1 MTRHRAIALQLALV
15 FGLFSL
21 AVVGTLVATHL
32 KERRRGALAS
42 TEIAEL
48 KKDLAA
54 DPKDEALRERL
65 RQRDLEIRKEYY
77 RSRRRFVWAGYLL
90 LLGLAAF
97 VASAR
102 WFFSLSPDAGETVLP
117 NHRPL
122 PPPRRYGA
130 FAAGVVAAVGLAV
143 LAYLGIFQ
151 RPVLPPADWE
161 EQAAAAVWPCFRGP
175 GNIGVA
181 GSGDFPTTWSATTDH
196 NIVWKVEVPVSGKSS
211 PVVWGDRIFL
221 SGANEEELRVVCFDR
236 ASGAVLWN
244 SRVVAPQG
252 TDEKAEVF
260 EDTGFAAPTPVTDG
274 KRVYAMFGT
283 GLLAAFDL
291 EGRRA
296 WAKHLGTP
304 ESAYGFAS
312 SLMLHENA
320 LILQFDQGA
329 EAKEGK
335 SRLLGFDAASG
346 RTLWETPRPVPNSWA
361 SPALIQ
367 TPERVELIACAD
379 PWIIAYD
386 PANGAELWRVDGLYG
401 DVAPSPAFGGGV
413 VFVTNDSAQILAI
426 RPGGSGDVTKTRV
439 LWTFDEGMPDIASPV
454 TDGRRVLQA
463 AAGGML
469 TCLDCQTG
477 KLLWETYLG
486 SAVSS
491 SPVLAGDSVYL
502 TCEDGVTRV
511 FRLEDKF
518 QIRGHG
524 EVGEPV
530 YATPAFVDSRIYLRS
545 AKHLF
550 CIGRREAL

>member
-1 MTRHRAIALQLALV
+1 
-15 FGLFSL
+15 
-21 AVVGTLVATHL
+21 
-32 KERRRGALAS
+32 
-42 TEIAEL
+42 EL
-48 KKDLAA
+48 KKHLAGN
-54 DPKDEALRERL
+54 PEDEALRERL

-97 VASAR
+97 IASVR
-102 WFFSLSPDAGETVLP
+102 WFFSLSPAAGEIVLP
-117 NHRPL
+117 SQRPSA
-122 PPPRRYGA
+122 PPRRYGA
-130 FAAGVVAAVGLAV
+130 IAAGVVAALGLAV
-143 LAYLGIFQ
+143 LTYLGVFH

-161 EQAAAAVWPCFRGP
+161 EQAVAAVWPCFRGP

-181 GSGDFPTTWSATTDH
+181 GSGDFPTTWSATTDR
-196 NIVWKVEVPVSGKSS
+196 NIVWKVEVPASGKSS

-221 SGANEEELRVVCFDR
+221 SGANEAELRVVCFDR

-244 SRVVAPQG
+244 SRAVAPQG

-296 WAKHLGTP
+296 WTKHLGAP
-304 ESAYGFAS
+304 ENAYGFAS
-312 SLMLHENA
+312 SLMLHENVV
-320 LILQFDQGA
+320 ILQFDQGA

-335 SRLLGFDAASG
+335 SRLLGFEASTG
-346 RTLWETPRPVPNSWA
+346 RILWETPRPAPNSWA

-367 TPERVELIACAD
+367 TPERAELITCAD

-386 PANGAELWRVDGLYG
+386 PASGAELWRVDGLYG
-401 DVAPSPAFGGGV
+401 DVAPSPTFGGGV

-454 TDGRRVLQA
+454 TDGRRVLQV

-469 TCLDCQTG
+469 TCINAETG
-477 KLLWETYLG
+477 ELLWEEYLD
-486 SAVSS
+486 SAASS
-491 SPVLAGDSVYL
+491 SPILAGDLVYL
-502 TCEDGVTRV
+502 TCEDGATRI
-511 FRLEDKF
+511 FRLAEKF
-518 QIRGHG
+518 EVLSRG
-524 EVGEPV
+524 ELGEPV
-530 YATPAFVDSRIYLRS
+530 YATPAFVDSRIYVRG

-550 CIGRREAL
+550 CIGQQSAP